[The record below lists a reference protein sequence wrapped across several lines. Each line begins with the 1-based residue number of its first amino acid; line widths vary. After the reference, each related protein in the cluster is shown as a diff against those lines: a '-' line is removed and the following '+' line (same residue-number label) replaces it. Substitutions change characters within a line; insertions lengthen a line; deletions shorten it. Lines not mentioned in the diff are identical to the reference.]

1 MLAGKGKDDI
11 AVAIKPSKNTK
22 TQIRKEGLPT
32 TLTVRFVRVTLETGE
47 YEVLATSLL
56 DPKQYPVSC
65 FKELYYLR
73 WGIETFYGTL
83 KTRLNLENFTG
94 LSPEAIRQDFF
105 ATIFLTGVESMLT
118 LEAEAK
124 LTKQKGGIPKKVN
137 KAVSFNV
144 IKEQAFVLIRV
155 KLDNNYNKIIIQI
168 MIEVTQKLIQIGSS
182 NGVTLSKKDLKVLGA
197 KRGDTLKLKVELV
210 APQDNQQKLMREY
223 QDFVSI
229 YGQTLKNL
237 AGKWSLTI

>member
-1 MLAGKGKDDI
+1 M
-11 AVAIKPSKNTK
+11 
-22 TQIRKEGLPT
+22 
-32 TLTVRFVRVTLETGE
+32 
-47 YEVLATSLL
+47 
-56 DPKQYPVSC
+56 
-65 FKELYYLR
+65 
-73 WGIETFYGTL
+73 
-83 KTRLNLENFTG
+83 
-94 LSPEAIRQDFF
+94 
-105 ATIFLTGVESMLT
+105 T

-237 AGKWSLTI
+237 AGK